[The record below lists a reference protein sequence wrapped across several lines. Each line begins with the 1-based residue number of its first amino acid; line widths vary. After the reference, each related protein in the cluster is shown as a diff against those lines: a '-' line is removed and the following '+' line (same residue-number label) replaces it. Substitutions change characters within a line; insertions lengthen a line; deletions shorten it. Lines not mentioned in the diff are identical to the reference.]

1 MATHLKVT
9 AMLFVLAGVFLVFMA
24 LLMSLFFGILGGVV
38 GASGEENAG
47 FAVAILGLS
56 GAALTIILLVLGIPY
71 IICGWG
77 LYRRRRWARVMGI
90 ILAAIALPKIPLGT
104 AFGIY
109 ALIILFQKD
118 TEKLLT

>member
-9 AMLFVLAGVFLVFMA
+9 AVLFILVGVVLICMA
-24 LLMSLFFGILGGVV
+24 FLMSLLFGVLGGVV

-47 FAVAILGLS
+47 WAVAVLGLS
-56 GAALTIILLVLGIPY
+56 GAALTIMLLVLGVPY

-90 ILAAIALPKIPLGT
+90 ILAAIALTKIPIGT
-104 AFGIY
+104 AIGIY

-118 TEKLLT
+118 TEALLT

>member
-9 AMLFVLAGVFLVFMA
+9 AVLFVVLGVILVVMA
-24 LLMSLFFGILGGVV
+24 LLMSLLFGILGGVV

-56 GAALTIILLVLGIPY
+56 GAALTIMLLVLGIPY
-71 IICGWG
+71 IVCGWG

-90 ILAAIALPKIPLGT
+90 ILAAIALTKIPIGT
-104 AFGIY
+104 AVGIY

>member
-9 AMLFVLAGVFLVFMA
+9 AMLFVLAGVLLVFMA

-47 FAVAILGLS
+47 LAVAILGLS

-77 LYRRRRWARVMGI
+77 LYRRRRWSRVMGI
-90 ILAAIALPKIPLGT
+90 ILAAIALTKIPLGT

-118 TEKLLT
+118 TEKLLS